1 MKTMTVAPMRNRR
14 AGVHRASDL
23 SRGGGSSA
31 AFRVYAPG
39 LVALLL
45 LTGCDKGGAGP
56 EVPAEQHPLI
66 GATAPEFEIPSQTG
80 GGPLSPQSQAGKV
93 VIIDFWATWCAPC
106 RESFPFYQSLVD
118 AHPGSLVV
126 LAVSVDEEPAKI
138 PEFAKETGV
147 TFPLGWDEGQVVAK
161 LYNPEKMPT
170 SYIVDKNG
178 VVSHVHAGF
187 TDGDPAAITRHVD
200 ELLK

>member
-1 MKTMTVAPMRNRR
+1 
-14 AGVHRASDL
+14 
-23 SRGGGSSA
+23 
-31 AFRVYAPG
+31 
-39 LVALLL
+39 
-45 LTGCDKGGAGP
+45 
-56 EVPAEQHPLI
+56 LI
-66 GATAPEFEIPSQTG
+66 GATAPEFEIASQTG
-80 GGPLSPQSQAGKV
+80 GGALSPQGAGGKV

-118 AHPGSLVV
+118 AHPNSLVV
-126 LAVSVDEEPAKI
+126 LGVSVDEEPTKI

-170 SYIVDKNG
+170 SYIIDRNG